1 MNFAFSHFFL
11 GWFERHRYCITC
23 FLEVGSA
30 NFYTLEW
37 LLQTSGSFP
46 QFVTYHMHVY
56 VYRLFRVVMHE
67 FMLRFWYSTTVSPSN
82 SFLVFF
88 YYLCLNIFVK
98 SVLHVPCWVSAFSV
112 TYKIEKK
119 MDFHLKHVCFDWV
132 LLVPLIN
139 SFRILQE

>member
-1 MNFAFSHFFL
+1 MNCAFLHFFL
-11 GWFERHRYCITC
+11 GWFEQRRYWFTC
-23 FLEVGSA
+23 FLKVGGA
-30 NFYTLEW
+30 NFYTLKR
-37 LLQTSGSFP
+37 LLLTNGSFP

-56 VYRLFRVVMHE
+56 VYPLFRVVMHE
-67 FMLRFWYSTTVSPSN
+67 FMLRFWYSIIVGPSN

-98 SVLHVPCWVSAFSV
+98 SVLLVPCWVSAFSV
-112 TYKIEKK
+112 THKIEKK